1 MKKENNL
8 EEKEPYITPNIEVVE
23 LEMEQNILAGSG
35 TGIPGMPGEPY

>member
-23 LEMEQNILAGSG
+23 LEMEQNILAGSA
-35 TGIPGMPGEPY
+35 PSMPGEPY